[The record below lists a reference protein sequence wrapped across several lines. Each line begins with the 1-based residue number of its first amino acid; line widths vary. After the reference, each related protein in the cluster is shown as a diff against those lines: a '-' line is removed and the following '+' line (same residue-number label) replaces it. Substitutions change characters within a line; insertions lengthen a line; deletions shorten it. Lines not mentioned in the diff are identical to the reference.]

1 MHSRSDDWALL
12 VMGSRQV
19 YRWYVETDQ
28 FVTNAVQHAYTLSA
42 FADDSQV
49 STPNGRGQAAAMH
62 LTLQDPRQTG
72 ELDCLFARPAGAE
85 RAVI

>member
-1 MHSRSDDWALL
+1 MLGGRTDAANACIQEVTTGLCW
-12 VMGSRQV
+12 VRGSRQV

-49 STPNGRGQAAAMH
+49 S
-62 LTLQDPRQTG
+62 
-72 ELDCLFARPAGAE
+72 RP
-85 RAVI
+85 ICT